1 MITVSKRQKEI
12 VEYLIK
18 QTDYVTI
25 CDIAMKFS
33 ISDRTC
39 RNDLSSIGTFLKESG
54 LSLSRKTGKGVFLN
68 CTPEEKRKISELLKT
83 ADTRFYNRREREN
96 LVIALLLIS
105 ETTTFQE
112 LAEVCLVSKQTVIYQ
127 FDSLEQRL
135 RRNTL
140 AIVKVPGRG

>member
-39 RNDLSSIGTFLKESG
+39 RNDLSSIGTFCEQ
-54 LSLSRKTGKGVFLN
+54 
-68 CTPEEKRKISELLKT
+68 
-83 ADTRFYNRREREN
+83 ADCNQS
-96 LVIALLLIS
+96 I
-105 ETTTFQE
+105 
-112 LAEVCLVSKQTVIYQ
+112 
-127 FDSLEQRL
+127 
-135 RRNTL
+135 
-140 AIVKVPGRG
+140 

>member
-54 LSLSRKTGKGVFLN
+54 LSLSRKTGKGVSQLY
-68 CTPEEKRKISELLKT
+68 TRRKAKNI
-83 ADTRFYNRREREN
+83 
-96 LVIALLLIS
+96 
-105 ETTTFQE
+105 
-112 LAEVCLVSKQTVIYQ
+112 
-127 FDSLEQRL
+127 
-135 RRNTL
+135 
-140 AIVKVPGRG
+140 